1 MMTPS
6 RRSFVAGIV
15 AAALVSGA
23 PLAAQSP
30 DRSKPPASGPVPSLK
45 VPAIQKQVLSNGL
58 PVWIVEMH
66 EVPVVDITVIVKS
79 GAAADPA
86 GKFGLASF
94 TAAMLDEG
102 AGSRSALELADA
114 VDLLGASLS
123 TSSSFDA
130 SSARLHALA
139 SKLDAALP
147 LLADVVLRPTFPQS
161 DLDRLRGE
169 RLTSLLQIRDNASQL
184 ASAAFSRTLFGEQHR
199 YGTGVM
205 GTETTNKA
213 FTQADLRQ
221 FYGLHYQPQNAHLLV
236 VGDVTA
242 ANVGPKLE
250 RAFGAWKNGAAIA
263 KPTLPA
269 SPQPPSRQIYLL
281 DKPGAAQSQIRIGA
295 VGVAR
300 STQDYFVLDVL
311 NTMLGGSFTSR
322 LNMNLREEH
331 GYSYGAASG
340 FSMRL
345 APGPFV
351 AQAGV
356 QTDKTVES
364 LTEFFKELDGIRA
377 PAPDAE
383 VSKAKNLEALS
394 FPGSF
399 ETTSDMA
406 GQLVDLVV
414 YGLPESFFNDYVPR
428 IQAVRPADIQRA
440 ATQYIVPNRMVVI
453 VTGDLS
459 KIEAPIKK
467 ADIAPVTV
475 LNAATVLK

>member
-1 MMTPS
+1 MITRS
-6 RRSFVAGIV
+6 RSLVISLF
-15 AAALVSGA
+15 AAAIAAA

-30 DRSKPPASGPVPSLK
+30 DRSKPPANGPVPSLK
-45 VPAIQKQVLSNGL
+45 VPSIQKQALSNGL
-58 PVWIVEMH
+58 PVWVVEMH

-79 GAAADPA
+79 GAAADPS

-102 AGSRSALELADA
+102 AGARSALELADA

-130 SSARLHALA
+130 SSARLHTLA
-139 SKLDAALP
+139 TKLDAALP
-147 LLADVVLRPTFPQS
+147 LLADVVLHPTFPET
-161 DLDRLRGE
+161 DLNRLRTE
-169 RLTSLLQIRDNASQL
+169 RLTSLLQIRDNPSQL
-184 ASAAFSRTLFGEQHR
+184 ASAAFSRTLYGDQHR
-199 YGTGVM
+199 YGTGIM
-205 GTETTNKA
+205 GTEATNKA
-213 FTQADLRQ
+213 FTQTDLRQ
-221 FYGLHYQPQNAHLLV
+221 FYTQHYQPQNAHLLV

-242 ANVGPKLE
+242 AAIVPKLE
-250 RAFGAWKNGAAIA
+250 RAFGTWKNGAAVP
-263 KPTLPA
+263 KPTIATAAQPA
-269 SPQPPSRQIYLL
+269 SRQIYLL

-295 VGVAR
+295 IGVAR
-300 STQDYFVLDVL
+300 STPDFFVLDVL

-331 GYSYGAASG
+331 GYSYGAGSSFA
-340 FSMRL
+340 MRL

-364 LTEFFKELDGIRA
+364 LTEFFKELDRIRT
-377 PAPDAE
+377 PAPEEE
-383 VSKAKNLEALS
+383 VAKARSLEALS

-406 GQLVDLVV
+406 GQLADLVV
-414 YGLPESFFNDYVPR
+414 YNLPESFFNDFVPR
-428 IQAVRPADIQRA
+428 IQAVRSADVQRA
-440 ATQYIVPNRMVVI
+440 AAQYIVPNRVVVI

-459 KIEAPIKK
+459 KIEQPIKN

-475 LNAATVLK
+475 LDPANMLR